1 MPSLLSDQVQRGRTA
16 LVTVA
21 DRGVG
26 RAIAE
31 RLAEAGM
38 TVYLGSSSESAGK
51 DAERVLRAAGHDVHS
66 VVVDPDDIATIWGAA
81 ERIEWRDGK
90 LDALVNVLGLTAA
103 SSVVRTADRADDLRA
118 VFDAN
123 VVEAM
128 RVVAVT
134 EALLPLLRRSGSA
147 RIVNVTS
154 AFRPGARVPAR
165 LLSAADEDGLPE
177 ISGGVSPRTT
187 VEMLTLQYADVA
199 RRDGV
204 LVSTVCLDAEEGGF
218 GDESDMSFTLLRA
231 VSVPVGLATL
241 ADDEPTATSTDCSG
255 VRMILLDQ

>member
-38 TVYLGSSSESAGK
+38 MVYLGSSSESAGK
-51 DAERVLRAAGHDVHS
+51 GAEWVLRAAGHDVHS
-66 VVVDPDDIATIWGAA
+66 VVVDPDDIATLWRAA
-81 ERIEWRDGK
+81 EHIEWRGGK
-90 LDALVNVLGLTAA
+90 LDALVNILGLTAA
-103 SSVVRTADRADDLRA
+103 SSVERTSDRADDLRA

-134 EALLPLLRRSGSA
+134 EAQHR
-147 RIVNVTS
+147 
-154 AFRPGARVPAR
+154 
-165 LLSAADEDGLPE
+165 
-177 ISGGVSPRTT
+177 
-187 VEMLTLQYADVA
+187 
-199 RRDGV
+199 
-204 LVSTVCLDAEEGGF
+204 
-218 GDESDMSFTLLRA
+218 
-231 VSVPVGLATL
+231 
-241 ADDEPTATSTDCSG
+241 EPS
-255 VRMILLDQ
+255 

>member
-1 MPSLLSDQVQRGRTA
+1 MPSLQSDQAQRGRTA

-51 DAERVLRAAGHDVHS
+51 DAEGVLRDAGHDVHS
-66 VVVDPDDIATIWGAA
+66 VVVDPDDIATLWRAA

-90 LDALVNVLGLTAA
+90 LDALVNVLGRTAA
-103 SSVVRTADRADDLRA
+103 FSLRA

-154 AFRPGARVPAR
+154 AFRSGVRVPSR
-165 LLSAADEDGLPE
+165 LLSATGEDDLPE

-187 VEMLTLQYADVA
+187 VEILTLQYADAA

-204 LVSTVCLDAEEGGF
+204 LVSTVCLDAGEGGF
-218 GDESDMSFTLLRA
+218 GDESDISFALLRA

-255 VRMILLDQ
+255 VRMVLLDQ